1 MKIKLLLLPQSEYC
15 AEGVDDVMTTT
26 MTMTMMMTM
35 MMMIIIIMTIVSVE
49 QHLGANIFKQF
60 LNMFKTNV

>member
-1 MKIKLLLLPQSEYC
+1 MLLPQSEYC

-26 MTMTMMMTM
+26 MTMMMTM
-35 MMMIIIIMTIVSVE
+35 MMMIIIMTIVSVE

>member
-1 MKIKLLLLPQSEYC
+1 MLLPQSEYC

-26 MTMTMMMTM
+26 MTMMTM
-35 MMMIIIIMTIVSVE
+35 MMMIIIIIMTIVSVE

-60 LNMFKTNV
+60 WNMFKTNV

>member
-1 MKIKLLLLPQSEYC
+1 MLLPQSEYC
-15 AEGVDDVMTTT
+15 AEGVDDVMTPT

-35 MMMIIIIMTIVSVE
+35 MMMIIIMTIVSVE

>member
-1 MKIKLLLLPQSEYC
+1 MLLPQSAYC

-35 MMMIIIIMTIVSVE
+35 MMMMIIIIIIMTIVSVE
-49 QHLGANIFKQF
+49 QHPGWGEHI
-60 LNMFKTNV
+60 